1 MATQEYSEYDRLGL
15 VAALVAPVAWGLT
28 GVFIRLLHGMAPMTI
43 VVGRLLVASVAL
55 GVVLVLRRPRLT
67 RLRRS
72 WSSLAMAGYYV
83 LATEAFARAPVV
95 EVTLLVGMA
104 PVLALGIDRLRGRK
118 VPAPQ
123 LVGVI
128 LAVGGLVAFLLP
140 GKTLAGTTLS
150 GDLLALGAATA
161 SAVYALQLR
170 RMAGSDSPPDPV
182 CVAAIACLVGAIA
195 GAVLVGIFGS
205 PPHPAFT
212 AHEVGILVLLG
223 ALSTALP
230 TAAFSIASARLP
242 TVLTTSFGLSTP
254 LFTALFAGT
263 VLQDWPAAATLP
275 GALITLLGLAL
286 VVRSVPTSSGMSARV
301 QNAPKIYIRFTT
313 EHEGMAG
320 PDASHKPKG
329 CSESQN

>member
-1 MATQEYSEYDRLGL
+1 
-15 VAALVAPVAWGLT
+15 
-28 GVFIRLLHGMAPMTI
+28 MTI

-55 GVVLVLRRPRLT
+55 GIVLVFRRPWRT
-67 RLRRS
+67 RLRWS

-123 LVGVI
+123 LFGVM
-128 LAVGGLVAFLLP
+128 LALGGLVAFLLP
-140 GKTLAGTTLS
+140 GKVRVDTKIS

-170 RMAGSDSPPDPV
+170 RMASSDSPPDPV
-182 CVAAIACLVGAIA
+182 CVAAIACLVGAVA
-195 GAVLVGIFGS
+195 GAVLVAIFGS
-205 PPHPAFT
+205 PAHPTFT
-212 AHEVGILVLLG
+212 VRDVGTLVLLG

-263 VLQDWPAAATLP
+263 LLQDWPAPATLP
-275 GALITLLGLAL
+275 GALMTLLGLAL
-286 VVRSVPTSSGMSARV
+286 VVRSLPTSAKRGTPAEIPRV
-301 QNAPKIYIRFTT
+301 A
-313 EHEGMAG
+313 A
-320 PDASHKPKG
+320 
-329 CSESQN
+329 

>member
-1 MATQEYSEYDRLGL
+1 MATQGHSAHDRLGL
-15 VAALVAPVAWGLT
+15 VAALVAPVAWGFT
-28 GVFIRLLHGMAPMTI
+28 GIFIRLLHGLPPMTI

-55 GVVLVLRRPRLT
+55 GTVLVLRRPGRT
-67 RLRRS
+67 RLRWS

-95 EVTLLVGMA
+95 EVTLLIGMA
-104 PVLALGIDRLRGRK
+104 SVLAVGIDRLRGRK

-123 LVGVI
+123 LFGVI

-140 GKTLAGTTLS
+140 GEIRADTKLS

-195 GAVLVGIFGS
+195 GAALLGIFGS
-205 PPHPAFT
+205 PIHPAFT
-212 AHEVGILVLLG
+212 ARDVGTLVLLG

-242 TVLTTSFGLSTP
+242 TVLATSFGLSTP
-254 LFTALFAGT
+254 LFTALFAGI
-263 VLQDWPAAATLP
+263 VLQDWPAPSTLP
-275 GALITLLGLAL
+275 GALLTLLGLAL
-286 VVRSVPTSSGMSARV
+286 VVRSLPTSSKSGTPA
-301 QNAPKIYIRFTT
+301 KIPR
-313 EHEGMAG
+313 AA
-320 PDASHKPKG
+320 DAAH
-329 CSESQN
+329 

>member
-1 MATQEYSEYDRLGL
+1 MATHEHSAYDRLGL
-15 VAALVAPVAWGLT
+15 VAALIAPIAWGFT
-28 GVFIRLLHGMAPMTI
+28 GIFIRLLHSLPPMTI

-55 GVVLVLRRPRLT
+55 GIVLLFRPPGRT
-67 RLRRS
+67 RLRWS
-72 WSSLAMAGYYV
+72 WSSLAMAAYYI

-104 PVLALGIDRLRGRK
+104 PVLALGMDRLRGRK

-123 LVGVI
+123 LFGVI
-128 LAVGGLVAFLLP
+128 LALGGLVAFLLP
-140 GKTLAGTTLS
+140 GKTHADIKVS

-170 RMAGSDSPPDPV
+170 RMAVSDSPPDPV
-182 CVAAIACLVGAIA
+182 CLAAIACLVGSIA
-195 GAVLVGIFGS
+195 GTVLIGILGS
-205 PPHPAFT
+205 PTHPPFT
-212 AHEVGILVLLG
+212 VRDVETLVLLG

-263 VLQDWPAAATLP
+263 VLQEWPAPATLP
-275 GALITLLGLAL
+275 GALLTLLGLAL
-286 VVRSVPTSSGMSARV
+286 VVRSQPTSSKRATPAEIPR
-301 QNAPKIYIRFTT
+301 A
-313 EHEGMAG
+313 A
-320 PDASHKPKG
+320 
-329 CSESQN
+329 C

>member
-1 MATQEYSEYDRLGL
+1 MATQDHSAYDRLGL
-15 VAALVAPVAWGLT
+15 VAALVAPLAWGLT
-28 GVFIRLLHGMAPMTI
+28 GIFIRLLHGLPPMTI

-55 GVVLVLRRPRLT
+55 GIVLVFRRPGRT
-67 RLRRS
+67 RWS

-123 LVGVI
+123 LFGVI

-140 GKTLAGTTLS
+140 GATRANRNLS

-170 RMAGSDSPPDPV
+170 RMAVSDSPPDPV
-182 CVAAIACLVGAIA
+182 CLAAIACMVGSIA
-195 GAVLVGIFGS
+195 GAALIGIFGS
-205 PPHPAFT
+205 PTLPAFT
-212 AHEVGILVLLG
+212 AREVETLVLLG

-254 LFTALFAGT
+254 LFTALFAGA
-263 VLQDWPAAATLP
+263 VLQEWPAPATLP

-286 VVRSVPTSSGMSARV
+286 VVRSVPTSSKRGTPAEIPR
-301 QNAPKIYIRFTT
+301 A
-313 EHEGMAG
+313 A
-320 PDASHKPKG
+320 A
-329 CSESQN
+329 

>member
-1 MATQEYSEYDRLGL
+1 M
-15 VAALVAPVAWGLT
+15 
-28 GVFIRLLHGMAPMTI
+28 II

-55 GVVLVLRRPRLT
+55 GIVLVLRPGRA
-67 RLRRS
+67 RLRWS

-123 LVGVI
+123 LFGVI
-128 LAVGGLVAFLLP
+128 LAMGGLVAFLLP
-140 GKTLAGTTLS
+140 GKTRADTNFG
-150 GDLLALGAATA
+150 GDLLALGAAAA

-170 RMAGSDSPPDPV
+170 RMAASDSPPDPV
-182 CVAAIACLVGAIA
+182 CVAATACLVGAIA
-195 GAVLVGIFGS
+195 GTALVGIFGS

-212 AHEVGILVLLG
+212 ARDVGTLALLG

-242 TVLTTSFGLSTP
+242 TVLATSFGLSTP

-263 VLQDWPAAATLP
+263 VLQDWPAASTLP

-286 VVRSVPTSSGMSARV
+286 VVRSQPGSSKRGALARIPR
-301 QNAPKIYIRFTT
+301 AAT
-313 EHEGMAG
+313 
-320 PDASHKPKG
+320 
-329 CSESQN
+329 

>member
-1 MATQEYSEYDRLGL
+1 MVAQEHSAHDRLGL

-28 GVFIRLLHGMAPMTI
+28 GIFIRLLHGLPPMTI
-43 VVGRLLVASVAL
+43 VAGRLLVASVAL
-55 GVVLVLRRPRLT
+55 GIVLVLRGPGHPRL
-67 RLRRS
+67 RWS
-72 WSSLAMAGYYV
+72 WPSLAMAGYYV

-104 PVLALGIDRLRGRK
+104 PVLALGIDRLCGRR

-123 LVGVI
+123 LFGVI

-140 GKTLAGTTLS
+140 GKTRADTKLS
-150 GDLLALGAATA
+150 GDLLALGAATL

-170 RMAGSDSPPDPV
+170 RMADSDSPPDPV

-195 GAVLVGIFGS
+195 GAALVGIFGS
-205 PPHPAFT
+205 PTHPAFT
-212 AHEVGILVLLG
+212 ARDVGTLVLLG

-263 VLQDWPAAATLP
+263 VLQDWPAPSTLP

-286 VVRSVPTSSGMSARV
+286 VVRSLPTSSKSGTPA
-301 QNAPKIYIRFTT
+301 KIPR
-313 EHEGMAG
+313 AA
-320 PDASHKPKG
+320 DAAH
-329 CSESQN
+329 

>member
-1 MATQEYSEYDRLGL
+1 MVTREHSAYDRLGL

-28 GVFIRLLHGMAPMTI
+28 GIFIRLLHGLPPMII

-55 GVVLVLRRPRLT
+55 GIVLLFRPPGRT
-67 RLRRS
+67 RLRWT
-72 WSSLAMAGYYV
+72 WSSLAMAAYYV

-104 PVLALGIDRLRGRK
+104 PVVALGLDRLRGHK
-118 VPAPQ
+118 VPVPQ
-123 LVGVI
+123 LFGVI

-140 GKTLAGTTLS
+140 GATRADAKLS

-170 RMAGSDSPPDPV
+170 RMAGSDNPPDPV

-195 GAVLVGIFGS
+195 GAALVGIFGPS
-205 PPHPAFT
+205 TYPAFT
-212 AHEVGILVLLG
+212 VRDVETLVLLG
-223 ALSTALP
+223 ALSTAVP

-263 VLQDWPAAATLP
+263 VLQEWPAPATLP

-286 VVRSVPTSSGMSARV
+286 VVRSLPTSSSSVTPA
-301 QNAPKIYIRFTT
+301 KIPR
-313 EHEGMAG
+313 A
-320 PDASHKPKG
+320 AV
-329 CSESQN
+329 

>member
-1 MATQEYSEYDRLGL
+1 
-15 VAALVAPVAWGLT
+15 
-28 GVFIRLLHGMAPMTI
+28 MTI

-55 GVVLVLRRPRLT
+55 GIVLVLRRPGRT
-67 RLRRS
+67 RLRWS
-72 WSSLAMAGYYV
+72 WSSLAMSGYYV

-118 VPAPQ
+118 VPVPQ
-123 LVGVI
+123 LFGVI

-140 GKTLAGTTLS
+140 GKTLADAKLS

-170 RMAGSDSPPDPV
+170 RMAGSDSRPDPV

-195 GAVLVGIFGS
+195 GAALVGIFGS
-205 PPHPAFT
+205 PRYSVITVHDA
-212 AHEVGILVLLG
+212 GILVLLG

-242 TVLTTSFGLSTP
+242 TVLVTSFGLSTP

-263 VLQDWPAAATLP
+263 VLQEWPALSTLP

-286 VVRSVPTSSGMSARV
+286 VVRSLPTSSK
-301 QNAPKIYIRFTT
+301 NCAPAKIQRAVT
-313 EHEGMAG
+313 
-320 PDASHKPKG
+320 
-329 CSESQN
+329 

>member
-1 MATQEYSEYDRLGL
+1 MVTQEHSAYDRLGL

-28 GVFIRLLHGMAPMTI
+28 GIFIRLLHGLPPMII

-55 GVVLVLRRPRLT
+55 GLVLVFRPGRA
-67 RLRRS
+67 RLRWS

-83 LATEAFARAPVV
+83 LATEAFTRAPVV

-118 VPAPQ
+118 VSAPQ
-123 LVGVI
+123 LFGVI

-140 GKTLAGTTLS
+140 GKTRADTNLS
-150 GDLLALGAATA
+150 GDLLALGAAAA
-161 SAVYALQLR
+161 SAVYALRLR
-170 RMAGSDSPPDPV
+170 HMAASDSPPDPV

-195 GAVLVGIFGS
+195 GAALVGIFGS
-205 PPHPAFT
+205 PTHPAFT
-212 AHEVGILVLLG
+212 ARDVGTLALLG

-242 TVLTTSFGLSTP
+242 TVLATSFGLSTP

-263 VLQDWPAAATLP
+263 VLQEWPAASTLP
-275 GALITLLGLAL
+275 GALITLLGLVL
-286 VVRSVPTSSGMSARV
+286 VVRAPPTSSKRAAPARIPR
-301 QNAPKIYIRFTT
+301 AAT
-313 EHEGMAG
+313 
-320 PDASHKPKG
+320 
-329 CSESQN
+329 

>member
-1 MATQEYSEYDRLGL
+1 
-15 VAALVAPVAWGLT
+15 
-28 GVFIRLLHGMAPMTI
+28 MTI

-55 GVVLVLRRPRLT
+55 GIVLVLRPGRAS
-67 RLRRS
+67 LRWS

-118 VPAPQ
+118 VPVPQ
-123 LVGVI
+123 LFGVI

-140 GKTLAGTTLS
+140 GKTRVDLKLS
-150 GDLLALGAATA
+150 GDLLALGAATT
-161 SAVYALQLR
+161 SAVYAIQLR

-195 GAVLVGIFGS
+195 GAALVGIFGS
-205 PPHPAFT
+205 PTYPVFT
-212 AHEVGILVLLG
+212 VRDVGTLVLLG
-223 ALSTALP
+223 VISTALP

-242 TVLTTSFGLSTP
+242 TVLTTSFGLSTS
-254 LFTALFAGT
+254 LFTALFAGM
-263 VLQDWPAAATLP
+263 VLQDWPTPSTLP

-286 VVRSVPTSSGMSARV
+286 VVRSLPTSSKSGTPA
-301 QNAPKIYIRFTT
+301 KIPRT
-313 EHEGMAG
+313 A
-320 PDASHKPKG
+320 A
-329 CSESQN
+329 

>member
-1 MATQEYSEYDRLGL
+1 MATQDHSAYDRLGL
-15 VAALVAPVAWGLT
+15 VAALVAPLAWGLT
-28 GVFIRLLHGMAPMTI
+28 GIFIRLLHGLPPMTI

-55 GVVLVLRRPRLT
+55 GIVLVFRRPGRT
-67 RLRRS
+67 RWS

-123 LVGVI
+123 LFGVI

-140 GKTLAGTTLS
+140 GATRANRNLS

-170 RMAGSDSPPDPV
+170 RMAVSDSPPDPV
-182 CVAAIACLVGAIA
+182 CLAAIACMVGSIA
-195 GAVLVGIFGS
+195 GAALIGIFGS
-205 PPHPAFT
+205 PTLPAFT
-212 AHEVGILVLLG
+212 AREVETLVLLG

-254 LFTALFAGT
+254 LFTALFAGA
-263 VLQDWPAAATLP
+263 VLQEWPAPATLP

-286 VVRSVPTSSGMSARV
+286 VVRSVPPSSKRGTPAEIPR
-301 QNAPKIYIRFTT
+301 A
-313 EHEGMAG
+313 A
-320 PDASHKPKG
+320 A
-329 CSESQN
+329 

>member
-1 MATQEYSEYDRLGL
+1 MVTQEHSAYDRLGL
-15 VAALVAPVAWGLT
+15 VAALAAPVAWGLT
-28 GVFIRLLHGMAPMTI
+28 GIFIRLLHGLPPMII

-55 GVVLVLRRPRLT
+55 GLVLVLRPGPA
-67 RLRRS
+67 RLRWT

-118 VPAPQ
+118 VPVPQ
-123 LVGVI
+123 LFGVI
-128 LAVGGLVAFLLP
+128 LAMGGLVAFLLP
-140 GKTLAGTTLS
+140 GKTRADTNLS
-150 GDLLALGAATA
+150 GDLLALGAAAA

-170 RMAGSDSPPDPV
+170 RMAASDSPPDPV

-195 GAVLVGIFGS
+195 GTALLGIFGS
-205 PPHPAFT
+205 PTHPAFT
-212 AHEVGILVLLG
+212 ARDVGTLALLG

-242 TVLTTSFGLSTP
+242 TVLATSFGLSTP

-263 VLQDWPAAATLP
+263 VLQDWPALSTLP
-275 GALITLLGLAL
+275 GALTTLLGLAL
-286 VVRSVPTSSGMSARV
+286 VVRSQPTSSKRGALGRISRA
-301 QNAPKIYIRFTT
+301 AT
-313 EHEGMAG
+313 
-320 PDASHKPKG
+320 
-329 CSESQN
+329 

>member
-1 MATQEYSEYDRLGL
+1 MATLEHSAYDRLGL

-28 GVFIRLLHGMAPMTI
+28 GIFIRLLHGQPPMTI
-43 VVGRLLVASVAL
+43 VVGRLLVASAAL
-55 GVVLVLRRPRLT
+55 GIVLVLRRPGRT
-67 RLRRS
+67 RRHWS
-72 WSSLAMAGYYV
+72 WPSLAMAGYYV

-123 LVGVI
+123 LLGVM

-140 GKTLAGTTLS
+140 GKIHAGTKLG

-170 RMAGSDSPPDPV
+170 RMAGSDNPPDPV
-182 CVAAIACLVGAIA
+182 WVAAIACLMGAIVGAALA
-195 GAVLVGIFGS
+195 GVCGS
-205 PPHPAFT
+205 PAHSAFT
-212 AHEVGILVLLG
+212 ARDVGTLVLLG
-223 ALSTALP
+223 TLSTALP

-242 TVLTTSFGLSTP
+242 TVLATSCGLSTP

-263 VLQDWPAAATLP
+263 VLREWPAPATLP
-275 GALITLLGLAL
+275 GAVITLLGLAL
-286 VVRSVPTSSGMSARV
+286 VVRSLPASSQSA
-301 QNAPKIYIRFTT
+301 APARIQR
-313 EHEGMAG
+313 A
-320 PDASHKPKG
+320 AS
-329 CSESQN
+329 

>member
-1 MATQEYSEYDRLGL
+1 M
-15 VAALVAPVAWGLT
+15 
-28 GVFIRLLHGMAPMTI
+28 II

-55 GVVLVLRRPRLT
+55 GIVLVLRRPGRT
-67 RLRRS
+67 RLRWS
-72 WSSLAMAGYYV
+72 WASLLMSGYYV

-95 EVTLLVGMA
+95 EVTLLIGMA

-123 LVGVI
+123 LFGVI

-140 GKTLAGTTLS
+140 GKTPADTKLS
-150 GDLLALGAATA
+150 GDVLALGAATV

-170 RMAGSDSPPDPV
+170 RMAGSDSPPDPL

-195 GAVLVGIFGS
+195 GMALVGVVGS
-205 PPHPAFT
+205 PTYPVFT
-212 AHEVGILVLLG
+212 ERDVGTLVLLG

-254 LFTALFAGT
+254 LFTALFAGM
-263 VLQDWPAAATLP
+263 VLHDWPALPTLP
-275 GALITLLGLAL
+275 GALIMLLGLAL
-286 VVRSVPTSSGMSARV
+286 VIWSLPISSKSGTPT
-301 QNAPKIYIRFTT
+301 KIPR
-313 EHEGMAG
+313 A
-320 PDASHKPKG
+320 AA
-329 CSESQN
+329 

>member
-1 MATQEYSEYDRLGL
+1 MSANEHSTYDRLGL
-15 VAALVAPVAWGLT
+15 AAALVAPVAWGFT
-28 GVFIRLLHGMAPMTI
+28 GIFIRLLHGLPPMTI

-55 GVVLVLRRPRLT
+55 GIVLVLRRPEYA
-67 RLRRS
+67 RLRWS
-72 WSSLAMAGYYV
+72 WPSLAMAGYYV
-83 LATEAFARAPVV
+83 LATEAFVRAPVV

-104 PVLALGIDRLRGRK
+104 PVLALGIDRLRGRR

-123 LVGVI
+123 LFGVI

-140 GKTLAGTTLS
+140 GKTCADTKLS
-150 GDLLALGAATA
+150 GDLLALGAAIA

-170 RMAGSDSPPDPV
+170 RMATSDSAPDPV
-182 CVAAIACLVGAIA
+182 CIAAVACLVGAIA

-212 AHEVGILVLLG
+212 VRDVGTLVLLG

-254 LFTALFAGT
+254 LFTALFAGI
-263 VLQDWPAAATLP
+263 VLQDWPATSTLP
-275 GALITLLGLAL
+275 GALTTLLGLAL
-286 VVRSVPTSSGMSARV
+286 VVRSLPTSS
-301 QNAPKIYIRFTT
+301 KIGTPAKIPR
-313 EHEGMAG
+313 A
-320 PDASHKPKG
+320 AA
-329 CSESQN
+329 